1 MAAASLDVNFKEEL
15 NAIEQ
20 CESLDTLSSRSDDL
34 ARSLS
39 SGFKVHSKAKRTAAL
54 CSLVT
59 FYSGANPLL
68 HHRPATNG
76 YGRPHDCPHEPGCRG
91 FYAKPDGS

>member
-34 ARSLS
+34 TRSLS
-39 SGFKVHSKAKRTAAL
+39 SGFKVLSKAKRTAAL
-54 CSLVT
+54 CSLC
-59 FYSGANPLL
+59 NILL
-68 HHRPATNG
+68 
-76 YGRPHDCPHEPGCRG
+76 GCKS
-91 FYAKPDGS
+91 ASSSSSCNKWLQSTS